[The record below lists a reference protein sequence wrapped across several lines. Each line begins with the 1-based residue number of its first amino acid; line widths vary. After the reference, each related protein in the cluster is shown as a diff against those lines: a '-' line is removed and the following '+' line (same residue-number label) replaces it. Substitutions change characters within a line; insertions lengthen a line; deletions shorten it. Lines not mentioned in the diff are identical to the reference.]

1 MPMTTAHISDDC
13 TPIERI
19 SIQRTD
25 GEELVIK
32 RYRDGSI
39 LLRDP
44 ERDDSILLDRH
55 MLAHLIAIAS
65 QPLPE

>member
-1 MPMTTAHISDDC
+1 MTTAHISDDC